1 MPRHILHKVHH
12 KLLAVV
18 LVTTLVAL
26 VVAISAF
33 VAYNL
38 NMDRQHLISDIT
50 TQSELV
56 GHMTAAALVFDDE
69 QLAMQNLGLLR
80 LRPNVRAAA
89 LYSAQGEMFAT
100 YVSPANK
107 GGFPQVPQEDSVLVE
122 GPDLII
128 FKRIVDKGETL
139 GTIYLRVEHGF
150 SDRLADYAGI
160 AGLVIVAAMLSAFLL
175 SVRLQKV
182 VTAPLV
188 AIAEISREVVLQ
200 QNYSR
205 RAEKFSDDEVG
216 LLVDGFNDMLS
227 QIERRTRE
235 LEDSNRE
242 IVREVSE
249 RSRAQHEVMRLN
261 SELEVRVRERTA
273 QLENINTEL
282 VRAKETADKA
292 NQAKSAFLSNMSHE
306 LRTPLNAILGFTQ
319 LLSARSRA
327 IAPEK
332 IVEFSAHI
340 LNAGKHLLELI
351 TEVLDLSKIESGTL
365 ALNLESVALGDV
377 MLECREMMDPLAK
390 SRGVRMNYPLDS
402 SLVVMSDR
410 TRLRQILLNL
420 LSNAVKYNSEAGS
433 VTVDTIPIGM
443 ERIRILITDTGIGLD
458 ASQIGQLFQPFNR
471 LGQERGAE
479 EGTGIG
485 LVLTKR
491 LVELMGGEIGAS
503 STAGSGSVFWVD
515 LKQAVPPNSAVEN
528 SMPLPN
534 RKAAARLDS
543 TPRTILYVEDNPA
556 NLKLVEEMLSFRPD
570 LRLLTATDGYQG
582 VELARRY
589 RPEVILMDMNLPD
602 IAGSEAL
609 NLLRKDPVTRDIPV
623 IALTA
628 NAMPREKADSIAAG
642 FYRYLTKPIDIEE
655 FFNVTDSALA
665 TAQETF
671 RSGK

>member
-216 LLVDGFNDMLS
+216 
-227 QIERRTRE
+227 
-235 LEDSNRE
+235 
-242 IVREVSE
+242 
-249 RSRAQHEVMRLN
+249 
-261 SELEVRVRERTA
+261 
-273 QLENINTEL
+273 
-282 VRAKETADKA
+282 
-292 NQAKSAFLSNMSHE
+292 
-306 LRTPLNAILGFTQ
+306 
-319 LLSARSRA
+319 
-327 IAPEK
+327 
-332 IVEFSAHI
+332 
-340 LNAGKHLLELI
+340 
-351 TEVLDLSKIESGTL
+351 
-365 ALNLESVALGDV
+365 
-377 MLECREMMDPLAK
+377 
-390 SRGVRMNYPLDS
+390 
-402 SLVVMSDR
+402 
-410 TRLRQILLNL
+410 
-420 LSNAVKYNSEAGS
+420 
-433 VTVDTIPIGM
+433 
-443 ERIRILITDTGIGLD
+443 
-458 ASQIGQLFQPFNR
+458 
-471 LGQERGAE
+471 
-479 EGTGIG
+479 
-485 LVLTKR
+485 
-491 LVELMGGEIGAS
+491 
-503 STAGSGSVFWVD
+503 
-515 LKQAVPPNSAVEN
+515 
-528 SMPLPN
+528 
-534 RKAAARLDS
+534 
-543 TPRTILYVEDNPA
+543 
-556 NLKLVEEMLSFRPD
+556 
-570 LRLLTATDGYQG
+570 
-582 VELARRY
+582 
-589 RPEVILMDMNLPD
+589 
-602 IAGSEAL
+602 
-609 NLLRKDPVTRDIPV
+609 
-623 IALTA
+623 
-628 NAMPREKADSIAAG
+628 
-642 FYRYLTKPIDIEE
+642 
-655 FFNVTDSALA
+655 
-665 TAQETF
+665 
-671 RSGK
+671 